1 MGITDLDSF
10 VRSLIPLALGLF
22 AYGPIAKVL
31 DNEAIQNSAG
41 SLTALGI
48 AAKAVPEEGLLEKKM
63 SITDLDSFAR
73 SLIPLATALKKYS
86 ETVTGVNNLSIL
98 LSAVSLRAIAVVA
111 NAVPEASVFEKFLN
125 LTDLDEFIEDFPKMA
140 TSLSTFGQNLS
151 GLKNVGQVTEATTL
165 LGAITDVAAKV
176 PKEGFFTKL
185 FNVTNFKKFI
195 DDLGALGPSLSTYTS
210 SISGIDP
217 SDVEHSTIGIDLI
230 DKFVTRMK
238 ELDLAKKG
246 GILNELA
253 SWFTGDN
260 TLNTYASMMKDFAD
274 NMAGFASVINGP
286 ADIEG
291 ALDNT
296 QSILDKMKIFF
307 GDSENEGGIGDFDY
321 NVNTIVG
328 FLDTITT
335 TFDNYVTP
343 FYECGNKLIKGL
355 EDGMKAVSPSP
366 DQLAAGFTAMSVN
379 RINQFYSAFYSAGRN
394 IVSGVAN
401 GISDNSYLA
410 TSAASRLA
418 SKTLA
423 KFNQELDIN
432 SPSGEFEKSG
442 MYSIMGLTKGWTK
455 YAYLIEDPVTNSANT
470 ILTIVGSMMDN
481 LNNVIN
487 SDDWEPVIRPVFDM
501 SNVNSGMST
510 INSLFGANR
519 TLYGT
524 VNTSGLTSR
533 AQTISSAQPI
543 QNGSGLGNRD
553 VVSAI
558 NSLGLRL
565 DDLSEKMS
573 KLKVVTDTGVLVGQI
588 LPEMDYQL
596 GRKVMW
602 EERGRV

>member
-1 MGITDLDSF
+1 
-10 VRSLIPLALGLF
+10 
-22 AYGPIAKVL
+22 
-31 DNEAIQNSAG
+31 
-41 SLTALGI
+41 
-48 AAKAVPEEGLLEKKM
+48 M

-73 SLIPLATALKKYS
+73 SLIPLATALKMYS
-86 ETVTGVNNLSIL
+86 ETVTGINNLSIL

-125 LTDLDEFIEDFPKMA
+125 LTDLDSFIAAFPGLA
-140 TSLSTFGQNLS
+140 TSLSTFADNLS
-151 GLKNVGQVTEATTL
+151 GLKNIGKVTEATQL

-185 FNVTNFKKFI
+185 FNVTDFQKFI
-195 DDLGALGPSLSTYTS
+195 DELGQLGPNLLSYTS
-210 SISGIDP
+210 SISGITQ
-217 SDVEHSTIGIDLI
+217 SDVERSTIGIDLI
-230 DKFVTRMK
+230 DKFVTRMN
-238 ELDLAKKG
+238 ELELGKQG
-246 GILNELA
+246 GILGELA

-260 TLNTYASMMKDFAD
+260 TLNTYAAMMKDFAD

-286 ADIEG
+286 DDIEG

-296 QSILDKMKIFF
+296 QSILDRMKTFF
-307 GDSENEGGIGDFDY
+307 GDAQNEGGTANFDY
-321 NVNTIVG
+321 NVNTIVR
-328 FLDTITT
+328 FLDTITM
-335 TFDNYVTP
+335 TFDNYVIP

-379 RINQFYSAFYSAGRN
+379 RVNQFYSAFYSAGRN

-470 ILTIVGSMMDN
+470 ILTIVDSMMDN

>member
-1 MGITDLDSF
+1 
-10 VRSLIPLALGLF
+10 
-22 AYGPIAKVL
+22 
-31 DNEAIQNSAG
+31 
-41 SLTALGI
+41 
-48 AAKAVPEEGLLEKKM
+48 
-63 SITDLDSFAR
+63 
-73 SLIPLATALKKYS
+73 
-86 ETVTGVNNLSIL
+86 
-98 LSAVSLRAIAVVA
+98 
-111 NAVPEASVFEKFLN
+111 
-125 LTDLDEFIEDFPKMA
+125 
-140 TSLSTFGQNLS
+140 
-151 GLKNVGQVTEATTL
+151 
-165 LGAITDVAAKV
+165 
-176 PKEGFFTKL
+176 
-185 FNVTNFKKFI
+185 
-195 DDLGALGPSLSTYTS
+195 
-210 SISGIDP
+210 
-217 SDVEHSTIGIDLI
+217 
-230 DKFVTRMK
+230 MK
-238 ELDLAKKG
+238 DLDLANQG

-260 TLNTYASMMKDFAD
+260 TLNTYASMMKDFAV
-274 NMAGFASVINGP
+274 NMARFSYVINGP

-307 GDSENEGGIGDFDY
+307 GDSEKEGGIGDFDY
-321 NVNTIVG
+321 NVNTIIG
-328 FLDTITT
+328 FLDTITM

-343 FYECGNKLIKGL
+343 FYNCGSRLITGL

-379 RINQFYSAFYSAGRN
+379 HVNQFYSAFYSAGRN

-410 TSAASRLA
+410 TSAASELA

-423 KFNQELDIN
+423 RFNQELDIN
-432 SPSGEFEKSG
+432 SPSGEFENSG
-442 MYSIMGLTKGWTK
+442 MYSIMGLAKGWTK

-470 ILTIVGSMMDN
+470 ILTIVDSMMDN

-487 SDDWEPVIRPVFDM
+487 SDDAWEPVIRPVFDM
-501 SNVNSGMST
+501 SNVNSGMGT
-510 INSLFGANR
+510 INSLFGSNR

-524 VNTSGLTSR
+524 VNTSGLTSK
-533 AQTISSAQPI
+533 AQSISSAQSI

-565 DDLSEKMS
+565 DDLSDKMS

-602 EERGRV
+602 EERGMR